1 MEILNALEQVDAC
14 LDKIKI
20 SGEDVFQMVHARQL
34 LKTIYN
40 AIKAGSSANDN
51 HKEE

>member
-1 MEILNALEQVDAC
+1 MDVLKALEQVDAC

-20 SGEDVFQMVHARQL
+20 SGDDVFQMVHARQL

-40 AIKAGSSANDN
+40 AIKAGSSADN
-51 HKEE
+51 NKEE